1 MSPFVLPVIF
11 IAIVYF
17 AILFFNERYN
27 LLSCDRFSSPAMKVL
42 AYLWLGLFLAFLTV
56 LIVGSALTP
65 ATKIDLARVPFYS
78 LFTLHAILVI
88 FLLGWWLLTGRPHL
102 ADFFNLRS
110 TTGTTI
116 MTGLA
121 VGVGGWIV
129 TIIMALMIALIL
141 QATGLLPKAPQPP
154 AMIAWLSALP
164 VWKKCLIVLSAMTIE
179 EAFFRGWLQKRVG
192 LIASTVLFALAHSGL
207 GQPFL
212 LIGVALISLVI
223 GFTFYRTKNLVPGII
238 AHGVFDAVQLFVIIP
253 IAFKAAGL
261 G

>member
-11 IAIVYF
+11 IALVYL
-17 AILFFNERYN
+17 AIIYFNERYQ
-27 LLSCDRFSSPAMKVL
+27 LFSCDRFPSPAAKLL
-42 AYLWLGLFLAFLTV
+42 AYLWLGLFLGLLSV
-56 LIVGSALTP
+56 LIVASAQAP
-65 ATKIDLARVPFYS
+65 PTKIDLAKVPFYS

-102 ADFFNLRS
+102 ADFFNLRG
-110 TTGTTI
+110 TNGTTI

-121 VGVGGWIV
+121 VGVGGWLV
-129 TIIMALMIALIL
+129 TIILALLIALIL
-141 QATGLLPKAPQPP
+141 QASGLLPKAPEPP
-154 AMIAWLSALP
+154 AMIAWLAALP
-164 VWKKCLIVLSAMTIE
+164 LWKKCLIVLSAMTIE

-253 IAFKAAGL
+253 IAFKATGL